1 MRTFHTYIKACG
13 VAYEGHVGSVGRMQP
28 SCVHTPS
35 SHGKKENPHDHT
47 ARTFNGLSAIDIMLR
62 SLEDGLLYIRRQISG
77 LSDSEVLLREMILPA
92 QSGCKDPVRAYPTSK
107 RKFFFDSL
115 SSITEG
121 EHKSF
126 PLFGYGHES
135 PMRIHL
141 RVKSKRVTETLSPVP
156 LLSQASFRS
165 VCLTL
170 GLNEDVGRR
179 VTEASINEIL
189 NLMLATRCK
198 EDRLLDLFSEL
209 DLQRKQTQ
217 LLPDNKKLPLPSF
230 FETLKNRFYKSVLP
244 RTRPVVP
251 V

>member
-13 VAYEGHVGSVGRMQP
+13 VAYEGHVGSVGRMHS
-28 SCVHTPS
+28 SCVHTPAFL
-35 SHGKKENPHDHT
+35 GKKENSLDFSPRAFSGFST
-47 ARTFNGLSAIDIMLR
+47 TDIMLR
-62 SLEDGLLYIRRQISG
+62 SLEDGLHYIRRQISG
-77 LSDSEVLLREMILPA
+77 LSDSEVLLREMLLPV
-92 QSGCKDPVRAYPTSK
+92 QSVGKGPLGSHPTSK
-107 RKFFFDSL
+107 RKFFFESL

-141 RVKSKRVTETLSPVP
+141 RINAKRITETLSPVP
-156 LLSQASFRS
+156 LLSQASYRS

-170 GLNEDVGRR
+170 GLNEDVERR
-179 VTEASINEIL
+179 ITEVSINEIL
-189 NLMLATRCK
+189 NLMLATRSK
-198 EDRLLDLFSEL
+198 EDRLLNLFSEL
-209 DLQRKQTQ
+209 ELQRNQTQ
-217 LLPDNKKLPLPSF
+217 LLPDNKKQPLPSF
-230 FETLKNRFYKSVLP
+230 FETLKHRFYKSLLP

>member
-13 VAYEGHVGSVGRMQP
+13 VAYEGHVGSVGRMHP
-28 SCVHTPS
+28 SCVHTPAS
-35 SHGKKENPHDHT
+35 LGKKDNSHDHSS
-47 ARTFNGLSAIDIMLR
+47 RTFNGFSTTDLMLR
-62 SLEDGLLYIRRQISG
+62 SLDDGLLYIRRQISG

-92 QSGCKDPVRAYPTSK
+92 QSGGKDRVGAHPTSR
-107 RKFFFDSL
+107 RKFFFESL
-115 SSITEG
+115 SSITDG
-121 EHKSF
+121 KHKSF
-126 PLFGYGHES
+126 PLFGYGQES

-170 GLNEDVGRR
+170 GLNEDVDRR

-189 NLMLATRCK
+189 NLMLETRSK
-198 EDRLLDLFSEL
+198 EDRLIDLFSEL
-209 DLQRKQTQ
+209 NLQRKQTQ
-217 LLPDNKKLPLPSF
+217 LLPDNKKQPLPGF
-230 FETLKNRFYKSVLP
+230 FKILKNRFHKSVLP

>member
-1 MRTFHTYIKACG
+1 L
-13 VAYEGHVGSVGRMQP
+13 
-28 SCVHTPS
+28 
-35 SHGKKENPHDHT
+35 GKKGNSQDFSP
-47 ARTFNGLSAIDIMLR
+47 RSFNGLSSTDLMIR

-77 LSDSEVLLREMILPA
+77 LSDSEVILREMLLPA
-92 QSGCKDPVRAYPTSK
+92 QSVGKDPLGLHPTSK
-107 RKFFFDSL
+107 RKFFFESL

-170 GLNEDVGRR
+170 GLNEDVERR
-179 VTEASINEIL
+179 ITEVSINEIL
-189 NLMLATRCK
+189 NLMLATRSK
-198 EDRLLDLFSEL
+198 EDRLMDLFSEL

-217 LLPDNKKLPLPSF
+217 LLPDSKKQPLPSF

>member
-13 VAYEGHVGSVGRMQP
+13 VAYEGHVGSVGRMHP
-28 SCVHTPS
+28 SCVHTPAS
-35 SHGKKENPHDHT
+35 LGKKDNSHDLSP
-47 ARTFNGLSAIDIMLR
+47 RTFNGFSTTDIMLR

-77 LSDSEVLLREMILPA
+77 LSDSEVLLRELILPA
-92 QSGCKDPVRAYPTSK
+92 QSGGKDPLSGHPTSK
-107 RKFFFDSL
+107 RKFFFESL
-115 SSITEG
+115 SSITDG
-121 EHKSF
+121 KHKSF

-141 RVKSKRVTETLSPVP
+141 RVKSKRVTENLSPVP

-170 GLNEDVGRR
+170 GLNEDVERR

-189 NLMLATRCK
+189 NLMLATRSR

-209 DLQRKQTQ
+209 NQQRKQTV
-217 LLPDNKKLPLPSF
+217 LIPDNKKQPLPGF
-230 FETLKNRFYKSVLP
+230 FETLKSRFYKSVLP

>member
-13 VAYEGHVGSVGRMQP
+13 VAYGGHAGSVGRVHP
-28 SCVHTPS
+28 SCVHTPAS
-35 SHGKKENPHDHT
+35 LGKKDKTHILSP
-47 ARTFNGLSAIDIMLR
+47 RSFNGFSTTDLMIR
-62 SLEDGLLYIRRQISG
+62 SLEDGLLYVRRQIEG
-77 LSDSEVLLREMILPA
+77 LSDSEVILREMLLPA
-92 QSGCKDPVRAYPTSK
+92 QSAGKDPLGSYPTSK
-107 RKFFFDSL
+107 RKFFFESL

-141 RVKSKRVTETLSPVP
+141 RINAKRITETLSPVP
-156 LLSQASFRS
+156 LLSQASYRS

-170 GLNEDVGRR
+170 GLNEEVERR
-179 VTEASINEIL
+179 ITEVSINEIL
-189 NLMLATRCK
+189 NLMLATRSK

-217 LLPDNKKLPLPSF
+217 LLPDNKKQPLPSF
-230 FETLKNRFYKSVLP
+230 FETLKHRFRKSVLP

>member
-13 VAYEGHVGSVGRMQP
+13 VAYEGHVNSVGRMHP
-28 SCVHTPS
+28 SCVHTPAS
-35 SHGKKENPHDHT
+35 LGAKDNSHGLSS
-47 ARTFNGLSAIDIMLR
+47 RTFNGFSTSDLMLR
-62 SLEDGLLYIRRQISG
+62 SLEDGILYIRRQIAG
-77 LSDSEVLLREMILPA
+77 LSDSEVLLRELILPA
-92 QSGCKDPVRAYPTSK
+92 QSGDNDPVSSHPTSR
-107 RKFFFDSL
+107 RKFFFESL

-121 EHKSF
+121 KHKSF

-141 RVKSKRVTETLSPVP
+141 RVKSKRITETLSPVP

-170 GLNEDVGRR
+170 GLNENVERR

-189 NLMLATRCK
+189 NLMLATRSM
-198 EDRLLDLFSEL
+198 EDRLMDLFSEL

-217 LLPDNKKLPLPSF
+217 LFPDNKKQPLPGF
-230 FETLKNRFYKSVLP
+230 FKILKNRFHKSVLP
-244 RTRPVVP
+244 KTRPVVP